1 MLGEHLR
8 LNVSNPHFLNLS
20 NHRDISAV
28 RIIFVLV
35 IHGSRFSGPITDRS
49 NTIYIYIYN
58 VLNLNNSIS
67 FS

>member
-35 IHGSRFSGPITDRS
+35 IHGSRFSGPITDL
-49 NTIYIYIYN
+49 YIN
-58 VLNLNNSIS
+58 
-67 FS
+67 F